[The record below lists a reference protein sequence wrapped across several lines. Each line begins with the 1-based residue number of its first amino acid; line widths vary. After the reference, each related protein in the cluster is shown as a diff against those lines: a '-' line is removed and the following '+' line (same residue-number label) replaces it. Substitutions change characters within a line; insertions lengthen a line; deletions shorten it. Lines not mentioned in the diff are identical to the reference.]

1 MATLLGA
8 TCCVG
13 LATILRLIAMCC
25 DTLGVVGSNL
35 EIVKF
40 FTQHLWMLHDVV
52 VVWPDSC
59 DNAALGHAHLSSIF
73 NSQHFATPRNMVAK
87 RAQQCCDMLRSFG
100 RGLRIL
106 GRLFLLVILT
116 NIEDNHSY

>member
-13 LATILRLIAMCC
+13 LA
-25 DTLGVVGSNL
+25 TLGVVGSNL